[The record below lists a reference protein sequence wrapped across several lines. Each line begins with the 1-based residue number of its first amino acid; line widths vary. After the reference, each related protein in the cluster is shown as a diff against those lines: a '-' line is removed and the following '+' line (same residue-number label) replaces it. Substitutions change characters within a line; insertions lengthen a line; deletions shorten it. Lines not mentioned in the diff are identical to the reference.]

1 MNMTTQL
8 TLTESETE
16 VVRAFS
22 QIKGK
27 TLEETLHE
35 VIEGFIEQ
43 HKAVNRSASLQ

>member
-1 MNMTTQL
+1 MTNQL
-8 TLTESETE
+8 TLTESETQ
-16 VVRAFS
+16 AIDALS

-27 TLEETLHE
+27 TPEETLHE